1 MAKEIDKIIQSKTAP
16 KSNNVLWDDG
26 ENLKINRN
34 GKWETTTSNSD
45 NITEELKD
53 AGIEYYEIII
63 NIPDD
68 LKINDYNTYESLGE
82 AGQTLKEYFKKAN
95 KCLHVTVKHNVNCY
109 YPASCLRTT
118 FEEAEPPLVISWM
131 QIDPRTT
138 FLYYINEITDNQ
150 FYFGIKSIMTE

>member
-16 KSNNVLWDDG
+16 KDTNILWDDG
-26 ENLKINRN
+26 ENLKISRN
-34 GKWETTTSNSD
+34 GKWKTTTSNSD

-118 FEEAEPPLVISWM
+118 FEEAEPPIAISWM
-131 QIDPRTT
+131 EIDPRTT
-138 FLYYINEITDNQ
+138 FLYYINEIMDNQ
-150 FYFGIKSIMTE
+150 FYFGFKSIMTE

>member
-82 AGQTLKEYFKKAN
+82 AGQTLKECFKKAN
-95 KCLHVTVKHNVNCY
+95 KCLHVTVKRNVNCY

-118 FEEAEPPLVISWM
+118 FEEAEPPIAISWM
-131 QIDPRTT
+131 EIDPRTT
-138 FLYYINEITDNQ
+138 FIYYINEIMDNQ